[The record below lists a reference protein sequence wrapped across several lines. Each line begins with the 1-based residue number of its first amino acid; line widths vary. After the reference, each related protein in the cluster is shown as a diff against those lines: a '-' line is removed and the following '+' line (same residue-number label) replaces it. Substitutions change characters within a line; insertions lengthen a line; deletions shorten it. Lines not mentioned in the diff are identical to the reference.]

1 MSLGSVGQTFEAIAT
16 FENGHQSFFAVPG
29 GEFFHKRCQVGEVLI
44 GEQELSKRVAG
55 SGVKSGRDQEQI
67 RLEIVDGRHEVL
79 LESPQN
85 LLPAGPSRERTVY
98 CFPQTGPLSLLPVRS
113 CARVPR

>member
-1 MSLGSVGQTFEAIAT
+1 MMLGRVGQTFESIAN
-16 FENGHQSFFAVPG
+16 FENGYQSFFAVSG
-29 GEFFHKRCQVGEVLI
+29 GEFFHKRCQIGEVLI
-44 GEQELSKRVAG
+44 GEQESSKRVAS
-55 SGVKSGRDQEQI
+55 SGGKSGRDQEQI
-67 RLEIVDGRHEVL
+67 RSKIVDGRDEVL